1 MRAFVP
7 VVVVALA
14 SLAPSEA
21 PAATEAFGGTV
32 SRVPVEWFGA
42 APPLALAA
50 PPMAAPPMAAP
61 PMAVPPMAA
70 PEGMSE
76 FALLAPLVD
85 EGLIAA
91 RGMTREKKK
100 PREPKEAKAGADSV
114 SSPAPKQEEEPAR
127 RTMKTAR
134 TRRMGGLPGALSGD
148 RARLMLQSLTVPG
161 WGQATLGQRRAALAF
176 SLVELG
182 TWGSFSAFRIQQHMR
197 QQTYESTARLFGGIE
212 LDGRDEEYRRIVGLY
227 ASSEE
232 YNRLVVR
239 RDAANLYYGDP
250 AAYDAYVAAH
260 EIHGGDAWA
269 WNTEDDFL
277 RYRLERQAAQRA
289 SKHAQ
294 DALAVAVINR
304 LLSVIHVSRSHPRTA
319 PDQTSWRVEVAPT
332 GGDPTAMRI
341 ALRADF

>member
-1 MRAFVP
+1 MRPFHTLIV
-7 VVVVALA
+7 LA
-14 SLAPSEA
+14 SLASLTPRAA
-21 PAATEAFGGTV
+21 PAA
-32 SRVPVEWFGA
+32 GA
-42 APPLALAA
+42 AGFGEASPPGFTA
-50 PPMAAPPMAAP
+50 PPMT
-61 PMAVPPMAA
+61 A
-70 PEGMSE
+70 PEGVSE

-100 PREPKEAKAGADSV
+100 PKEPRSEADSV
-114 SSPAPKQEEEPAR
+114 SSPMPKAEEPAPR
-127 RTMKTAR
+127 ATTAAR
-134 TRRMGGLPGALSGD
+134 VRRMGGLPGALSGD

-176 SLVELG
+176 GLIELG
-182 TWGSFSAFRIQQHMR
+182 TWGSFSAFRIQQHLR

-212 LDGRDEEYRRIVGLY
+212 LSGRDEEYRRIVGLY
-227 ASSEE
+227 PSSEE

-260 EIHGGDAWA
+260 EIRGADAWS
-269 WNTEDDFL
+269 WNTEVDFQ

-294 DALAVAVINR
+294 DALAAAVINR

-319 PDQTSWRVEVAPT
+319 PDQTSWRVELAPT
-332 GGDPTAMRI
+332 GGDPTAMRL

>member
-1 MRAFVP
+1 MRRHALG
-7 VVVVALA
+7 ALA
-14 SLAPSEA
+14 ALALFAA
-21 PAATEAFGGTV
+21 PAGGAAPALAARGV
-32 SRVPVEWFGA
+32 ERAPVEWFGDA
-42 APPLALAA
+42 TAPALI
-50 PPMAAPPMAAP
+50 
-61 PMAVPPMAA
+61 A
-70 PEGMSE
+70 PEGLSE

-85 EGLIAA
+85 EGLIAQ
-91 RGMTREKKK
+91 RGMTRPK
-100 PREPKEAKAGADSV
+100 PKPKDAPAGADSV
-114 SSPAPKQEEEPAR
+114 ASAAGEEPERGAR
-127 RTMKTAR
+127 KSAR
-134 TRRMGGLPGALSGD
+134 ARRMGGLPGALSGD

-161 WGQATLGQRRAALAF
+161 WGQATLGQRRTALAF
-176 SLVELG
+176 GLIELG
-182 TWGSFSAFRIQQHMR
+182 TWGSFTAFRIQQHMR

-260 EIHGGDAWA
+260 EIRGADAWA
-269 WNTEDDFL
+269 WNTEADFL

-319 PDQTSWRVEVAPT
+319 PDQTSWRVEVGPT
-332 GGDPTAMRI
+332 GGDPTAMRL

>member
-1 MRAFVP
+1 MRSWLHTLLVLAWLVA
-7 VVVVALA
+7 VV
-14 SLAPSEA
+14 S
-21 PAATEAFGGTV
+21 PAA
-32 SRVPVEWFGA
+32 GA
-42 APPLALAA
+42 ATGSV
-50 PPMAAPPMAAP
+50 
-61 PMAVPPMAA
+61 AVVRTGVFGEESSPTLSP
-70 PEGMSE
+70 PEGISE
-76 FALLAPLVD
+76 FALFAPLVED
-85 EGLIAA
+85 GLIAQ
-91 RGMTREKKK
+91 RGMTRPAKK
-100 PREPKEAKAGADSV
+100 PKAEPPAGADSV
-114 SSPAPKQEEEPAR
+114 ETKAPAGEESAKPPKKP
-127 RTMKTAR
+127 AR

-161 WGQATLGQRRAALAF
+161 WGQATLGQRRAAIAF
-176 SLVELG
+176 GLLELG
-182 TWGSFSAFRIQQHMR
+182 TWGSFTAFRIQQHMR
-197 QQTYESTARLFGGIE
+197 QKTYESTARLFGGIE
-212 LDGRDEEYRRIVGLY
+212 LGGRDEEYRRIVGLY

-260 EIHGGDAWA
+260 EIRGADAWA
-269 WNTEDDFL
+269 WTTEDDFL

-319 PDQTSWRVEVAPT
+319 PDQTSWRVECAPA
-332 GGDPTAMRI
+332 GGDPTALRL

>member
-1 MRAFVP
+1 MRPLPALMGP
-7 VVVVALA
+7 VLLA
-14 SLAPSEA
+14 
-21 PAATEAFGGTV
+21 
-32 SRVPVEWFGA
+32 
-42 APPLALAA
+42 ALAA
-50 PPMAAPPMAAP
+50 LAPTAAVAAPEP
-61 PMAVPPMAA
+61 PRGAVPPGPVGWFGEAPPPAPIA
-70 PEGMSE
+70 PEGLSE

-85 EGLIAA
+85 EGLIAQ
-91 RGMTREKKK
+91 RGMTRTRKK
-100 PREPKEAKAGADSV
+100 PKEAPAAADSAA
-114 SSPAPKQEEEPAR
+114 SPAPAGEEPAQTR
-127 RTMKTAR
+127 MKSPRA
-134 TRRMGGLPGALSGD
+134 RRMGGLPSALSGD

-176 SLVELG
+176 GLLELG
-182 TWGSFSAFRIQQHMR
+182 TWGSFTAFRIQQHLR

-212 LDGRDEEYRRIVGLY
+212 LEGRDEEYRRIVGLY

-260 EIHGGDAWA
+260 EIRGADAWA
-269 WNTEDDFL
+269 WSTEDDFL

-319 PDQTSWRVEVAPT
+319 PDAISWRVEVAPT
-332 GGDPTAMRI
+332 GGDPTAMRL